1 MRGSRAREVDSSGAM
16 QTKTPMPRF
25 KNRRHERFAWLIAKG
40 MYEGPL
46 LTAGLL
52 RHLLC
57 GIRIQAQLGLR
68 GPRGGAKGAETEL
81 RRKACNG
88 E

>member
-1 MRGSRAREVDSSGAM
+1 
-16 QTKTPMPRF
+16 MPRL
-25 KNRRHERFAWLIAKG
+25 KSRRHERFAWLISKG
-40 MYEGPL
+40 MDEGPL
-46 LTAGLL
+46 PTAGLL

>member
-1 MRGSRAREVDSSGAM
+1 
-16 QTKTPMPRF
+16 MPRF
-25 KNRRHERFAWLIAKG
+25 KNRRHERFAWLISKD

-46 LTAGLL
+46 PTAGLL

>member
-1 MRGSRAREVDSSGAM
+1 
-16 QTKTPMPRF
+16 MPRF